1 MIMAVQHFE
10 HDKLRESSTKLGGGA
25 AAQLLICKTM
35 SEQSPAI
42 AARRITSCTRETS
55 AFCNEDFKGSMFLE
69 LLLWPAQVILIRC
82 LDSGRVYSGRELPR
96 ALD

>member
-1 MIMAVQHFE
+1 MAVQHFE